1 MASIPQTY
9 RFERYQ
15 MQGHIREF
23 SCMFSDKRKKVRE
36 HYKEYNGGYLGHY
49 AKLVIVFLQPR
60 LLRFLCLYCR
70 ADRESLTDVK
80 NEQPPDLRL
89 AL

>member
-23 SCMFSDKRKKVRE
+23 NSMFSDKRKKVRE
-36 HYKEYNGGYLGHY
+36 HYKEYIGGYLGHY
-49 AKLVIVFLQPR
+49 AQWFVIFSSASAYFVFCTFIAVLI
-60 LLRFLCLYCR
+60 
-70 ADRESLTDVK
+70 ENHNGT
-80 NEQPPDLRL
+80 
-89 AL
+89 